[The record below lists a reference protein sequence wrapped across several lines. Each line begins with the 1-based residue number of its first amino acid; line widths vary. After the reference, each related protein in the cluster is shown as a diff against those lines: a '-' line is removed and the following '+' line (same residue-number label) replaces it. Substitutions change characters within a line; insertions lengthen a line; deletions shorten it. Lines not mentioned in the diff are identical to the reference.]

1 MDENVEG
8 PQTMSGELAII
19 LWLALVIASAV
30 VVSYFAHRWGRDPF
44 GWILLCAAMGPIAL
58 VGLFGTRQSD
68 RARLARRPETG
79 VQPPGDGPIIVACD
93 GSKVSA
99 RLGEQAAAAYRTG
112 RDVILLT
119 VFPYEAERQDESAEV
134 SDRAGEMTHAVRTL
148 LGERGI
154 TPRIVVRYGPPG
166 EAVVAF
172 ANEVGASLIIIGRRG
187 SGLTRSLLGSVSRH
201 VVEHAEAPVA
211 LVS

>member
-1 MDENVEG
+1 
-8 PQTMSGELAII
+8 MSGELAII

-30 VVSYFAHRWGRDPF
+30 LASYFAHRWGRDPF

-58 VGLFGTRQSD
+58 VALLGTRQSD
-68 RARLARRPETG
+68 RARPARHPEIG
-79 VQPPGDGPIIVACD
+79 AQPGNGPIVVACD

-99 RLGEQAAAAYRTG
+99 RLGEQAAAYRTG

-119 VFPYEAERQDESAEV
+119 VLPYEAERQDESAEV
-134 SDRAGEMTHAVRTL
+134 RDRAGDMTHAVSTL

-154 TPRIVVRYGPPG
+154 PSQIVVRYGPPG
-166 EAVVAF
+166 EVVVAF

-201 VVEHAEAPVA
+201 VVEHAQVPVA
-211 LVS
+211 LVN